1 LLIELQMRAISKGDW
16 DGFFGLGLNNFINLL
31 LIISLCQAVLGFSE
45 EFIVYRILPGMA
57 IGVLF
62 GNIYYSW
69 QAKTLARK
77 TGKHYCA
84 IPYGINLLPIFFY
97 TFYVMVP
104 AQQIALAAGADKVE
118 ADKIAW
124 MAGILACFGS
134 GLIELIGSYFAPMLK
149 KITPRAA
156 LLSALAAIGLFF
168 IAADYTFRAYA
179 FPAVGLPTFFLTLYL
194 LYGSLK
200 MRWNLPAGL
209 IVLVVG
215 ISICWITYWIG
226 LPSPVTNLQQSTLAL
241 GLYVP
246 LPYGLEAL
254 LEFKQMIA
262 FAAVIIPMGLINLL
276 GSLQCMESASAAG
289 DEFPIKPT
297 LAVNGIGTIIAGVF
311 GSPYPTTI
319 YIGHSGWKSLG
330 AGSSYS
336 LMNGIAIA
344 LLCLTGTL
352 GFLSEYVPIEAGMA
366 ILIWIGFNIS
376 SQAFQ
381 VVPKSHA
388 PAIIAG
394 LIPGMG
400 AFVALIVK
408 RVLGATGYGT
418 VDKPYSDELLET
430 MARESSL
437 FAKGIFA
444 LEQGWLYASVVLATI
459 TVAIIERRF
468 SSMITWL
475 AIGGGL
481 AFLGIIH
488 NFKVLDNDITTQL
501 GPAWDWILGYGL
513 TLIIIVAVRFCLV
526 LGHEERKLSED

>member
-1 LLIELQMRAISKGDW
+1 MRYITKGDW

-31 LIISLCQAVLGFSE
+31 LIISLCQSVLGFSE
-45 EFIVYRILPGMA
+45 ELIVYRILPGMA
-57 IGVLF
+57 LGVLF
-62 GNIYYSW
+62 GNFFYSW
-69 QAKTLARK
+69 QARALTRK
-77 TGKHYCA
+77 TGKHFCA

-104 AQQIALAAGADKVE
+104 AQQIALARGLDKLE

-124 MAGILACFGS
+124 MAGVLACLGS
-134 GLIELIGSYFAPMLK
+134 GLIELGGSYFAPQIK
-149 KITPRAA
+149 KVTPRAA
-156 LLSALAAIGLFF
+156 LLSAIAAVGLFF
-168 IAADYTFRAYA
+168 IAADYTFRTYA
-179 FPAVGLPTFFLTLYL
+179 FPVVGLPTFFLTLYL
-194 LYGSLK
+194 LYGSVK

-209 IVLVVG
+209 IVLTVG
-215 ISICWITYWIG
+215 IAISWITHWLG
-226 LPSPVTNLQQSTLAL
+226 FQSPVANLTESTVSL
-241 GLYVP
+241 GWYLP
-246 LPYGLEAL
+246 LPFGLEAIF
-254 LEFKQMIA
+254 EIKQMIA

-289 DEFPIKPT
+289 DDFPIKSS
-297 LAVNGIGTIIAGVF
+297 LAVNGIGTMIAGLF

-319 YIGHSGWKSLG
+319 YIGHPGWKLLG

-336 LMNGIAIA
+336 LMNGVALA
-344 LLCLTGTL
+344 LLCITGTL

-366 ILIWIGFNIS
+366 ILIWIGFTIS

-400 AFVALIVK
+400 AFIALVVK
-408 RVLGATGYGT
+408 RVLGATGYGSE
-418 VDKPYSDELLET
+418 DKPYSNELLET
-430 MARESSL
+430 LTREGSL

-459 TVAIIERRF
+459 TVAIVEKKFTSVIA
-468 SSMITWL
+468 WL
-475 AIGGGL
+475 AVAGGL

-488 NFKVLDNDITTQL
+488 HFQVLNTDITTKL
-501 GPAWDWILGYGL
+501 GPAWNWIVGYLL
-513 TLIIIVAVRFCLV
+513 TLVVLVVVRFCLV
-526 LGHEERKLSED
+526 LGHEEREIPNDTTTD